1 MSDERIN
8 ELNILT
14 DIEVLIRK
22 GKVKLALQRIADLRK
37 EIGNHE

>member
-1 MSDERIN
+1 MSEDKAN

-22 GKVKLALQRIADLRK
+22 GKIKLALERIADLRK
-37 EIGNHE
+37 ELSE